1 MTYFRIHNNTN
12 ININDSNLK
21 LELNFKNVSNQICSF
36 SLLKYLIETKKK
48 IDSVSYLWGS
58 VKIYT
63 NPFEFIHTNVP
74 NTSLSVSKYKPI
86 SRAFFKLLEIYN
98 LFNILDYDRPI
109 NTFHLAEGPGG
120 FIEATMFLR
129 NNKKDNY
136 YGMTLID
143 KNNSVPGWK
152 KSKNFLEKFQ
162 NINLEGG
169 LDGTGNLFNEEN
181 FKYCSIKY
189 GNSLDIITGDGGI
202 DFSDDYND
210 QENLASRLIITQI
223 FYALSMQKIGG
234 TFILKMFD
242 VFNKC
247 SVDAIYLLS
256 LFYKKVYVV
265 KPYTSRYAN
274 SEKYIV
280 CLNFAKPLNKP
291 IKIKFW
297 SILKILKSIDF
308 NTYNISSI
316 LDIKQNLY
324 FMNNIEEI
332 NIILGQRQI
341 ENILFTIK
349 MIKNKDKYNER
360 IAKFKSNNI
369 QRCIKWCENNN
380 IETNKFKDIIS
391 PKNIFLKN

>member
-12 ININDSNLK
+12 VNINASNLK
-21 LELNFKNVSNQICSF
+21 LSLNYKNISNQICSF
-36 SLLKYLIETKKK
+36 SLLKYLIKTKKK
-48 IDSVSYLWGS
+48 IDTVSYLWDS

-63 NPFEFIHTNVP
+63 NPFEFIQTNVP

-129 NNKKDNY
+129 NNKNDNY

-143 KNNSVPGWK
+143 KHSSVPGWK
-152 KSKNFLEKFQ
+152 KSKKFLDKFQ
-162 NINLEGG
+162 NIKLEGG
-169 LDGTGNLFNEEN
+169 IDNTGDLFNEEN
-181 FKYCSIKY
+181 FKHCSIKY
-189 GNSLDIITGDGGI
+189 KNSLDIITGDGGI

-234 TFILKMFD
+234 TFVLKMFD

-256 LFYKKVYVV
+256 LFYKKMYIV

-280 CLNFAKPLNKP
+280 CLDFIKPLTTPLKM
-291 IKIKFW
+291 KFW

-316 LDIKQNLY
+316 LGIKHNLY

-380 IETNKFKDIIS
+380 IDTNKFKDIIS
-391 PKNIFLKN
+391 PKNIFLKK